1 MIFFIL
7 EISKGSRKIIRIIK
21 MFLKTRVF
29 PLINSYHS
37 YISKLAKIK
46 EEQEFRL
53 LVFAKYKKIQHFQDI
68 KIKYSFLKEY
78 S

>member
-53 LVFAKYKKIQHFQDI
+53 LFFAKYKKNSTFSRYKD
-68 KIKYSFLKEY
+68 
-78 S
+78 